1 MIASDRLV
9 DFSSRRD
16 SRGTLARVSE
26 RTFGDTGWVSLAL
39 KSCIEHLVPAIG
51 SGDAHRV
58 ANTVRAI
65 AHAPTLE
72 QVDDVI
78 TAACDA
84 VLSDAYAARD
94 PRSISLVADARTVIG
109 LVIAELRDRS
119 EREAVAPYL
128 LRETVDGYVRLVAL
142 VNKRIAERLDA
153 VGNLAVRIGSVM
165 QLSAPDL
172 LDIELAG
179 RLHDI
184 GMLSVAGAASVE
196 DVITDHVVAAENFVK
211 SVPSLAHLAP
221 IVRAHHER
229 FDGQGTPD
237 GLTGAEI
244 PLASRIIAVA
254 AAFVDL
260 VTGSTAHKAA
270 LPNRACQ
277 KIAVA
282 AATRFDPDV
291 VAATLHLLRFRHRT
305 NRSA

>member
-9 DFSSRRD
+9 DFSGRRD
-16 SRGTLARVSE
+16 AREPLARVDE
-26 RTFGDTGWVSLAL
+26 RSFGDTTWVSLAL
-39 KSCIEHLVPAIG
+39 KSCTEHLVPAIG
-51 SGDAHRV
+51 SGNGHRV
-58 ANTVRAI
+58 ANAVRAI

-72 QVDDVI
+72 QVEDVVS
-78 TAACDA
+78 AACDA

-94 PRSISLVADARTVIG
+94 SRSISLIADARTVVG
-109 LVIAELRDRS
+109 LVLADLRGHTA
-119 EREAVAPYL
+119 REAVAPSL

-142 VNKRIAERLDA
+142 VNKRMAERLDA
-153 VGNLAVRIGSVM
+153 VGNLSVRIGSVM
-165 QLSAPDL
+165 QLPAPEL
-172 LDIELAG
+172 LDMELAG

-184 GMLSVAGAASVE
+184 GMLSVAGAASME
-196 DVITDHVVAAENFVK
+196 DVVTDHVVAAENFLK
-211 SVPSLAHLAP
+211 SIPSLAHLAP

-254 AAFVDL
+254 AAFVDA
-260 VTGSTAHKAA
+260 VTGSATQKPA

-277 KIAVA
+277 KIAIGS
-282 AATRFDPDV
+282 ATRFDPDV
-291 VAATLHLLRFRHRT
+291 VAATLDLLRFRHRT